1 LSFRILFTG
10 VTSIHGWPLFEAF
23 SSAISS
29 VNVLG
34 IRSPKMKIPSGPNLF
49 SCCIT
54 DKDKL
59 YSFKKQFNP
68 THVIHCAGV
77 CDLDVCE
84 ERPEWAYSMN
94 VVGSKVVADLFGEDC
109 KIVYMS
115 SDLVFSGNKSPL
127 TGYNEEH
134 VPDPVSVAGSTIAAA
149 ELQIKRCPQHLILRL
164 GLPIGRSV
172 TGTKGAVDFIETRLR
187 KNLPITLFHD
197 EWRSC
202 ILCDDIARASME
214 MITKELSGLYNL
226 GGPQKVSLYEI
237 GHWILRGKNYN
248 QKYLKGILR
257 AEEKNGPPRM
267 GDVSM
272 NSSKA
277 QKKLSF
283 QLVNP
288 LISIIS
294 K

>member
-134 VPDPVSVAGSTIAAA
+134 
-149 ELQIKRCPQHLILRL
+149 Q
-164 GLPIGRSV
+164 
-172 TGTKGAVDFIETRLR
+172 
-187 KNLPITLFHD
+187 
-197 EWRSC
+197 
-202 ILCDDIARASME
+202 
-214 MITKELSGLYNL
+214 
-226 GGPQKVSLYEI
+226 
-237 GHWILRGKNYN
+237 
-248 QKYLKGILR
+248 
-257 AEEKNGPPRM
+257 
-267 GDVSM
+267 
-272 NSSKA
+272 
-277 QKKLSF
+277 
-283 QLVNP
+283 
-288 LISIIS
+288 
-294 K
+294 

>member
-1 LSFRILFTG
+1 MYHLSFRILFTG

-29 VNVLG
+29 VNLLG

-68 THVIHCAGV
+68 THVVHCAGV

-94 VVGSKVVADLFGEDC
+94 AGGSRVVADLFGEDC
-109 KIVYMS
+109 KVVYMS
-115 SDLVFSGNKSPL
+115 SDLVFSGNNSLVK
-127 TGYNEEH
+127 GYDEDC

-149 ELQIKRCPQHLILRL
+149 ELEIKRCPQHLILRL

-172 TGTKGAVDFIETRLR
+172 TGTKGAVDFIENRL
-187 KNLPITLFHD
+187 KKKLPITLFHD

-202 ILCDDIARASME
+202 ILCDDIARATME
-214 MITKELSGLYNL
+214 MIRHDFFGLYHL
-226 GGPQKVSLYEI
+226 GGPQKASLYEI
-237 GHWILRGKNYN
+237 GQWILQEK
-248 QKYLKGILR
+248 KYCQEHLKGIMR

-267 GDVSM
+267 GDVSL

-277 QKKLSF
+277 QKILSF
-283 QLVNP
+283 QLADP
-288 LISIIS
+288 LFAN
-294 K
+294 